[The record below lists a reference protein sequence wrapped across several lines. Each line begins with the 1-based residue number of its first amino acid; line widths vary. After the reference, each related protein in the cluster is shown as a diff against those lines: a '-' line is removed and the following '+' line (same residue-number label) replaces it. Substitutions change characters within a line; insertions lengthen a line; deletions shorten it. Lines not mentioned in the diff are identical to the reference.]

1 MLFLQ
6 LQMALMERF
15 RGSIV
20 NQVLNLSNLDVGS
33 GYSMPLKKKNPDV
46 PLNLLDLIY
55 QNNQL

>member
-33 GYSMPLKKKNPDV
+33 GNSMPLF
-46 PLNLLDLIY
+46 
-55 QNNQL
+55 